1 MQPFTTIVFAALA
14 LLAATVHADVV
25 VRYPPAQKP
34 DLQEIQQDWKK
45 GELLEGFGSSI
56 DRMFILNDTLTLV
69 GAECHQPNAYYMP
82 DRKAIVLCLELVPYL
97 ADPLIRELGRS
108 VPRERLAE
116 VLGGA
121 VAFVM
126 LHEIGHALI
135 HLFNLPI
142 LGREED
148 AADQISTFFILS
160 EEKFSV
166 QGINGALY
174 FFRNRPLF
182 FTRQHLSGEHGLA
195 PQRRANIACWAY
207 GKDSARFEWA
217 LRVANVS
224 QDRAVRC
231 QQEYKQL
238 DASVR
243 KLLQG
248 RLR

>member
-1 MQPFTTIVFAALA
+1 MKTIFFVTLVF
-14 LLAATVHADVV
+14 LLATAEADVV

-34 DLQEIQQDWKK
+34 DLQEIQQDWKNGEVLDGFAK
-45 GELLEGFGSSI
+45 GIE
-56 DRMFILNDTLTLV
+56 RMFILNDTLTLV
-69 GAECHQPNAYYMP
+69 GAECRQPNAYYMP
-82 DRKAIVLCLELVPYL
+82 DRKAIVFCLELVPYL

-108 VPRERLAE
+108 VPRERLGE

-121 VAFVM
+121 LAFVM
-126 LHEIGHALI
+126 LHEVGHALI

-148 AADQISTFFILS
+148 AADQLSTFFILS

-166 QGINGALY
+166 QGISGALY
-174 FFRNRPLF
+174 FFRSQPLF

-207 GKDSARFEWA
+207 GKDPVRFQWA
-217 LRVANVS
+217 LRAANVS
-224 QDRAVRC
+224 PDRAVRC

-243 KLLQG
+243 QLLQG